1 MSMYWGPTC
10 MSHKYRIR
18 VSVIVLGDVGRSP
31 RMQYHTLALASGLAE
46 VDVIGYAGSTPHST
60 VREHDYI
67 RWHFL
72 RPPALLERPDPPRL
86 LFLGYALLKVL
97 GECLQ
102 LLWVLLLVVR
112 KPDVILVQN
121 PPAIPTL
128 LVAVVVARLRAA
140 KLVVDWHNFG
150 CTMLALRLG
159 QCHPVVRLARWYERA
174 VGRHA
179 DAHLCVSRAMQAAL
193 REYWGIAGA
202 IVLYDRPAACFAPT
216 PLHVRQDLFRRLQD
230 TLAFPMT
237 GDQPEGTGGLN
248 RPALLVSPTSWTA
261 DEDFSVLLEAVWQC
275 DAMIRAHEE
284 EAEGRSFPHLLIL
297 ITGKGPLRGHYE
309 ARIARLSLRKIH
321 LRTLW
326 LAAEDYALLL
336 GAADV
341 GLCLHRSSSGLDL
354 PMKLADMFGSG
365 LPICAL
371 DYGPCLAEQVQHGRN
386 GLLFSTSAQLAEQ
399 LYDLFHGFPDDA
411 PLLHQLRQNV
421 NALQGQCWADA
432 WREVAQPLFA
442 L

>member
-1 MSMYWGPTC
+1 
-10 MSHKYRIR
+10 
-18 VSVIVLGDVGRSP
+18 
-31 RMQYHTLALASGLAE
+31 MQYHALALASSVAE

-60 VREHDYI
+60 VRDHDDI

-72 RPPALLERPDPPRL
+72 RLPALIERSGPPRL
-86 LFLGYALLKVL
+86 LFLGQALLKVL

-102 LLWVLLLVVR
+102 LLWLLLRVVR

-128 LVAVVVARLRAA
+128 LVALVVARLRAA
-140 KLVVDWHNFG
+140 QLVVDWHNFG
-150 CTMLALRLG
+150 YTMLALRLG
-159 QCHPVVRLARWYERA
+159 QCHPAVRLARWYERA

-193 REYWGIAGA
+193 RESWGIASA
-202 IVLYDRPAACFAPT
+202 RVLYDRPAACFAPT
-216 PLHVRQDLFRRLQD
+216 PPHVRQDLFRRLQD
-230 TLAFPMT
+230 TIALPMASSQSEATT
-237 GDQPEGTGGLN
+237 GPEW
-248 RPALLVSPTSWTA
+248 PALLVSPTSWTA

-275 DAMIRAHEE
+275 DAMIRAYEE
-284 EAEGRSFPHLLIL
+284 KAEGQSFPHLLIL

-365 LPICAL
+365 LPVCAL

-386 GLLFSTSAQLAEQ
+386 GLLFSTSEQLAEQ
-399 LYDLFHGFPDDA
+399 LYTLFQGFPDDT

-421 NALQGQCWADA
+421 NASQGQRWADA

-442 L
+442 V